1 MALLAVVASFAIA
14 ANADTQPKGV
24 ESDVVALPPPPKDE
38 DVVAKVGDKTLTW
51 GELKQLVAE
60 ESALYEK
67 GTGTAIPAQMREAF
81 EQNVRMNQVQY
92 FIESN
97 LIANAAA
104 AAGVKVDDAAREAF
118 KKELQ
123 AETGRTLE
131 QLVVLKDVTVS
142 EEAVKA
148 EEEKI
153 AAEAKLAKDAMAG
166 YAKQVAD
173 GTATFEDLVK
183 ANSVVKDAM
192 TEVPETALGQVFPP
206 AAVAAIQAAQPAARR
221 RCSR

>member
-1 MALLAVVASFAIA
+1 MKQRLMFGGIAVALLAVVASFAIA

-51 GELKQLVAE
+51 GELKQRVAE
-60 ESALYEK
+60 ETAGYEK
-67 GTGTAIPAQMREAF
+67 ASGMAVPEEMREAF

-131 QLVVLKDVTVS
+131 QLLAEAPYGKERAQQMIEQSMLAKKLFDENAELKQRT
-142 EEAVKA
+142 EALVK
-148 EEEKI
+148 EKI
-153 AAEAKLAKDAMAG
+153 AGLDTGTSCFFNHRDPAVVENLAG
-166 YAKQVAD
+166 
-173 GTATFEDLVK
+173 LVR
-183 ANSVVKDAM
+183 NV
-192 TEVPETALGQVFPP
+192 
-206 AAVAAIQAAQPAARR
+206 
-221 RCSR
+221 